1 MNDIIKTYN
10 PTIRLWVAMVVVANG
25 DREFGGFVYC
35 SCQGGEREREREE
48 ETWGRKKKNIKMKQL
63 KNKTINI
70 WCIVK

>member
-35 SCQGGEREREREE
+35 SCQGGERERERKRHGEE
-48 ETWGRKKKNIKMKQL
+48 KKKNIKMKQS